1 MLMNEKTNTSGKP
14 LEKLGQIISMVVML
28 ALIVFFIGVMVWG
41 VRGIFS
47 TANSPR
53 PERPEV
59 VKPAVQPMEVVV
71 TSQTVKSVSGKYRY
85 FFDIRNNSEVS
96 FAGDVSVD
104 LVNAEGDSVYDKTFS
119 TNQPISAG
127 LGTSVYID
135 INTGPTSVHGVNGIQ
150 TFSYTAKVNGD
161 VVKSGSGA
169 INASANPN

>member
-1 MLMNEKTNTSGKP
+1 MNEKTNTSDKEPGMLQK
-14 LEKLGQIISMVVML
+14 IATMVVML

-41 VRGIFS
+41 VREIFS
-47 TANSPR
+47 TVNSPR

-59 VKPAVQPMEVVV
+59 VQPIVQPMEIVV
-71 TSQTVKSVSGKYRY
+71 TNQTVKSVSGKYRY

-127 LGTSVYID
+127 LGTSVYFD

-150 TFSYTAKVNGD
+150 TYTYEAKVSGQ
-161 VVKSGSGA
+161 VVKTGA
-169 INASANPN
+169 GTIQPLSQ